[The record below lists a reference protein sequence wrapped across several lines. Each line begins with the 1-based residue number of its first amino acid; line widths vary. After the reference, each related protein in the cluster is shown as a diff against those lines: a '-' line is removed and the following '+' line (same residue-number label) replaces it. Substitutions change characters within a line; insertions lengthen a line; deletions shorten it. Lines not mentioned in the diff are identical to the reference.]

1 MKQKVIGLY
10 LLGVLVLAACNVP
23 FGGLVSAVP
32 VDNEQAPDDGGIS
45 RTTTPTPFGP
55 ISADTT
61 ASPNAT
67 SETPPDSV
75 ELTPTPANPWG
86 DFTPPARESA
96 IAIPPPVSQIDVPS
110 DFVTFVLLGSD
121 EAPHRYGHRTDTII
135 LLSLDKEK
143 DRAFLVS
150 IPRDL
155 YVYIPGW
162 KVDRINTADLF
173 GGWEMVAETF
183 LYNFGVEPDFWV
195 RVNFTGFENAI
206 DLLGGIEVEV
216 GRYLNDECGGTI
228 YEYYPGTHFMDGFTA
243 LCYVRMRKTTSDFDR
258 LRRQQEVMEATFKR
272 ILSLD
277 GLTRVPQLYS
287 EFNKHYDS
295 NIGLGDILPLLPL
308 AADIASGNANVE
320 LYSIDRTMA
329 TGWTVPSTGA
339 SVLLPDQEAIQELL
353 NALFGTQFAYIH
365 SGIE

>member
-1 MKQKVIGLY
+1 MKQKVISLY
-10 LLGVLVLAACNVP
+10 LLCVLVLAACNAP
-23 FGGLVSAVP
+23 FGGLDTAVS
-32 VDNEQAPDDGGIS
+32 VDNEQPPDEGGIS
-45 RTTTPTPFGP
+45 GTTTPTPFGP

-67 SETPPDSV
+67 SETPSDSV
-75 ELTPTPANPWG
+75 EITPTPADPWG

-96 IAIPPPVSQIDVPS
+96 IAIPPPVSQIEVPS

-135 LLSLDKEK
+135 LLALDKEN
-143 DRAFLVS
+143 DRVFLVS

-155 YVYIPGW
+155 YVYVPGW
-162 KVDRINTADLF
+162 RVDRINTADLF

-195 RVNFTGFENAI
+195 RVNFTGFESAI

-216 GRYLNDECGGTI
+216 GGYLNDECGGTI

-287 EFNKHYDS
+287 ELNKHYDS
-295 NIGLGDILPLLPL
+295 NIGLGDLFPLLPL
-308 AADIASGNANVE
+308 AADLASGNANVE
-320 LYSIDRTMA
+320 THSIDRTMT
-329 TGWTVPSTGA
+329 TGWRVPSSGA
-339 SVLLPDQEAIQELL
+339 AVLLPDQEAIQDLL
-353 NALFGTQFAYIH
+353 HALFGT
-365 SGIE
+365 